1 MHRRSFLT
9 LGVPTAVAIAVSS
22 SASGLAASTQKNST
36 LHPLQK
42 GSRLRAVNAGTWLD
56 PETDFGPLVERCEA
70 EGWTLEVPE
79 SVKRQWRWFSGT
91 DQQRADDLERAWNNP
106 SLDGLIYVGAGWG
119 GARVLEAG
127 FRFPKRSLW
136 TLGFSDT
143 SSMLMAQWSAGLQGA
158 IHGSTAGPDPQW
170 ERTVRL
176 LKGELV
182 SPLKGRAVRAGVV
195 RGPLVVTNLTVA
207 THLIGTPWF
216 PDLRGSILVLEDV
229 GEAPYRVD
237 RMLTQW
243 RSSGVLRGLAGVA
256 TGRFSWKGEVEP
268 GDFSMDGILEE
279 RLSDLGIPLVMNLP
293 LGHGLPNMALP
304 LGAAATLDANQGTLK
319 LIPDRAHE

>member
-22 SASGLAASTQKNST
+22 SASGFAASTQKNST
-36 LHPLQK
+36 LHSLQK

-127 FRFPKRSLW
+127 FRFPKRPLW

-143 SSMLMAQWSAGLQGA
+143 SSMLMAQWSADLRGA

-170 ERTVRL
+170 ARTVRL
-176 LKGELV
+176 LKGKPV
-182 SPLKGRAVRAGVV
+182 APLQGRAVHAGVA

-243 RSSGVLRGLAGVA
+243 RSSGVLRGLAGIA

-304 LGAAATLDANQGTLK
+304 LGASATLDANQGTLLLK
-319 LIPDRAHE
+319 PDRTQL

>member
-36 LHPLQK
+36 LHSLQK

-127 FRFPKRSLW
+127 FRFPKRPLW

-170 ERTVRL
+170 DRTVRL

-182 SPLKGRAVRAGVV
+182 SPLKGRAVRAGVA

>member
-22 SASGLAASTQKNST
+22 SASGLAASTQNNST
-36 LHPLQK
+36 LQSLLK
-42 GSRLRAVNAGTWLD
+42 GSWLRAGNAGTWLD
-56 PETDFGPLVERCEA
+56 PDTDFGPLVERCEA

-106 SLDGLIYVGAGWG
+106 SLNGLIYVGAGWG

-127 FRFPKRSLW
+127 FRFPKRPLW

-182 SPLKGRAVRAGVV
+182 SPLQGRAVRAGVA